1 MEQGDT
7 VPFPLEPLAELPD
20 MPPFEHYV
28 FQMIDGNMANPQPL
42 YGACV
47 RTAEVVCT
55 TRTSFGHKRYHVRVT
70 YRMPLIPC
78 LTHGQEPG
86 GKLKLTAVRTLHA
99 ALMVLL

>member
-20 MPPFEHYV
+20 IPPFEHYV

-55 TRTSFGHKRYHVRVT
+55 TRTSFGHKRYHVRTST

-78 LTHGQEPG
+78 LTHGHNRLTHGQEPG
-86 GKLKLTAVRTLHA
+86 G
-99 ALMVLL
+99 